1 MIIKEK
7 REIII
12 RYVNSVLRKKMGGN
26 DGVHKINEHGY
37 SEQR

>member
-1 MIIKEK
+1 MKEK

-26 DGVHKINEHGY
+26 DGVHKITEYGH
-37 SEQR
+37 SKQK